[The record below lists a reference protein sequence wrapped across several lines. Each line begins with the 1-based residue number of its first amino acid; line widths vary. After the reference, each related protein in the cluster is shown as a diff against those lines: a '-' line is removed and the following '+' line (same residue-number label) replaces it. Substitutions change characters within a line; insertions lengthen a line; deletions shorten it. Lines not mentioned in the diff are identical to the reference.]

1 MSSIRSMQWPI
12 SAQRPRPWAALLVI
26 AGFIHE
32 TRGRWSVLRGT
43 ISHNDIMRASGH
55 RQQLVGMLQR
65 FWKKDRRSIER
76 WVDSLLTS
84 NAAGRLEPFPVR

>member
-12 SAQRPRPWAALLVI
+12 SDPGPRQRAAAFLVI

-43 ISHNDIMRASGH
+43 ISHNDILRASGQ

-65 FWKKDRRSIER
+65 FWKKDRHSIET
-76 WVDSLLTS
+76 WVDAL
-84 NAAGRLEPFPVR
+84 VRRGNLPAIAIRPS